1 LFVARGDL
9 GGYDAAGDGQKFLVI
24 SPDRVAERGT
34 LSVVT
39 NWTALL
45 RK

>member
-1 LFVARGDL
+1 VARDDVTA
-9 GGYDAAGDGQKFLVI
+9 YDVSKDGQKFLVV

-39 NWTALL
+39 NWVKLFQ
-45 RK
+45 K